1 MINEL
6 KGIKQ
11 LELDSPSKNN
21 PSQLP
26 EALWRCDIPIKKC

>member
-1 MINEL
+1 MGIHGVRMINEL

-21 PSQLP
+21 PLLLP
-26 EALWRCDIPIKKC
+26 EALWR